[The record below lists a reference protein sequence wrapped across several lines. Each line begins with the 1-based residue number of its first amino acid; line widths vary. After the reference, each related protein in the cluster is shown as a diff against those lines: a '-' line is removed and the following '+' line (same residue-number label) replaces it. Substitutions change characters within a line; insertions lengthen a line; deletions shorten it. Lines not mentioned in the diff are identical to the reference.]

1 MTLPTQQRQQNLGGQ
16 GPQPAPG
23 ANYGGGSRGTFGRTS
38 GGPQWAGVGGGV
50 ARGNSGV
57 RPISSS
63 PGNPG
68 MAIGSASGGRGLS
81 RLTGPGSAGQV
92 PNGVGWG
99 DTARVPA
106 SGSSSGGNRVGSFNP
121 SSGLVGGGRGAQ
133 GNAGATVQGA
143 LGGPISSGAASQPSN
158 GAASAPAGGGSGSGS
173 WGQRPGSGQGTP
185 TLGQKPSRPNVPAT
199 APGNK
204 QAGPKVTENKP
215 AHKPPSPKG
224 TPKKHG
230 KKPCH
235 GRPRPKPGHKPSHPS
250 TAGKGQGQQPQKPP
264 SHKPTERP
272 SKRLFRSAWWLLRH
286 RNELMQGVQRIG
298 HRHPRSISTSNVPA
312 EILEGISM

>member
-1 MTLPTQQRQQNLGGQ
+1 MALPTQQRQQNLGGQ

-23 ANYGGGSRGTFGRTS
+23 ASYGGGSRGTFGRTS

-50 ARGNSGV
+50 AGGNSGV

-99 DTARVPA
+99 GTARVPA
-106 SGSSSGGNRVGSFNP
+106 SGSSSGGNRVGPFNP

-133 GNAGATVQGA
+133 GNAGAKVPGA
-143 LGGPISSGAASQPSN
+143 SRGPISSGAASPPSN
-158 GAASAPAGGGSGSGS
+158 GAVSAPAGGGSGSGS

-185 TLGQKPSRPNVPAT
+185 PIGQKPSLPNVPAK
-199 APGNK
+199 APGHK

-215 AHKPPSPKG
+215 ALKPPGPKG
-224 TPKKHG
+224 TATKHG

-235 GRPRPKPGHKPSHPS
+235 GRPRPKPGHKPSHPP
-250 TAGKGQGQQPQKPP
+250 TAGKGQVQQPQKPP
-264 SHKPTERP
+264 SQKPTERP
-272 SKRLFRSAWWLLRH
+272 SKRLLRGAMWFLRH
-286 RNELMQGVQRIG
+286 RNDIRHGLHRIG
-298 HRHPRSISTSNVPA
+298 HRHRRSMATSGVPA
-312 EILEGISM
+312 EILDRISM